1 MSEEKETKE
10 EEEEKRSP
18 TALQVFVKVILA
30 SLPRLARYFYHV
42 GIDSTLR
49 SRKSL
54 RIFAMIPT
62 RSIMLKVLY
71 NGGPW

>member
-1 MSEEKETKE
+1 MSEEKETK

-49 SRKSL
+49 SRKLL

-62 RSIMLKVLY
+62 RSIILKVLS
-71 NGGPW
+71 NGEPW